1 MYHANK
7 LLTGL
12 DFSRQKYDD
21 NDEKRV
27 RELCM
32 CKISYNECE
41 IKIRVREIKI
51 RVREIKIRVR
61 EQFKKI
67 NCSREVKICVREHF
81 GLKSRA

>member
-1 MYHANK
+1 MMTMMKNVCVNFACAK
-7 LLTGL
+7 FLTMNA
-12 DFSRQKYDD
+12 FR
-21 NDEKRV
+21 
-27 RELCM
+27 
-32 CKISYNECE
+32 E

-51 RVREIKIRVR
+51 CVREIKIRVR